1 MTTPVQ
7 TVQSTQVSAAT
18 SCPCTIT
25 ASLGGPLIVLCP
37 VGMSGSAVSWAVT
50 DNRGNTYV
58 KRADTGGSA
67 GGGFVEAMIWDCLSP
82 GTGVTTI
89 TLTPTGKT
97 ANGTITVV
105 EMPAGSILGFDQAG
119 FHGQTTPAD
128 GPIVVTASAPDTNAG
143 DFVFACMCEQG
154 NGVGDN
160 PTDPPS
166 GFTHLSVTTN
176 GNTLANEWCWRTN
189 SGIVTDSASWTWS
202 NGPTNAAAA
211 IVSYVPAGGGPAAQ
225 VSSLS
230 SMNLGPG

>member
-1 MTTPVQ
+1 MTTPIQV
-7 TVQSTQVSAAT
+7 VQSTQANAAT

-37 VGMSGSAVSWAVT
+37 VGMSGGAVSWAVT
-50 DNRGNTYV
+50 DNQGNTYV
-58 KRADTGGSA
+58 KRADSGQN
-67 GGGFVEAMIWDCLSP
+67 GFTEAMIWDCLSP
-82 GTGVTTI
+82 GAGVTTV
-89 TLTPTGKT
+89 TLTPTGET
-97 ANGTITVV
+97 VNGAVTII
-105 EMPAGSILGFDQAG
+105 EMPAGSILGFDQEGA
-119 FHGQTTPAD
+119 HKQTTPAN
-128 GPIVVTASAPDTNAG
+128 GPIVATATAPDTNAG

-154 NGVGDN
+154 NGAGDN

-166 GFTHLSVTTN
+166 GFTHLSVQTN
-176 GNTLANEWCWRTN
+176 GNIIAQECCWRTN

-202 NGPTNAAAA
+202 NGPTAAAAA